1 MEILILLLVVAVG
14 FFLYMNKKAI
24 NESTPTTA
32 YPTVDLNTPPEKD
45 AYTPVEATPSP
56 VEVAQEQPVKKA
68 RKPRTPKTEPV
79 KKAASKKPAD
89 TKATVA
95 KGRKPRS
102 KTA

>member
-1 MEILILLLVVAVG
+1 MEIFILLLVVVAG
-14 FFLYMNKKAI
+14 GLFWYSNRPTK
-24 NESTPTTA
+24 ETTST
-32 YPTVDLNTPPEKD
+32 TVHPAADLNTPPEKD
-45 AYTPVEATPSP
+45 AYTPVEVTPSP

-79 KKAASKKPAD
+79 KKAASKKPAA
-89 TKATVA
+89 TKSTAA